1 MAMGRVEREAQSEFW
16 VATQDLPR
24 SPGHV
29 FYEELNGVLD
39 KAGFDDFC
47 ETQCKKFY
55 ADVMGRPSVAP
66 GVYFRMLIVG
76 YFEKLDSER
85 QIAWRCRDSL
95 SLREFLRLGVD
106 GDVPD
111 HSSLSRTRHRIDL
124 DTHRM
129 IFEWVLRR
137 LREHDL
143 LSGKTVGVDSSTIE
157 ANAAMRSIVRK
168 DNGESYQEFLTNLAK
183 ESGIETPTAQDLAK
197 LDRKRQGKKVSN
209 KEWYNPH
216 DPDAKIAKMKDG
228 TTHLGYKPEHAV
240 DLQTGAIVAAEIHPA
255 DQGDTGTVMTTL
267 AKASENLLEA
277 STHSPETETKTSE
290 HSPEASTPPG
300 AAGEA
305 TNTEVPTTAPEAKPN
320 LAVLTI
326 EEAVLDKGY
335 HSGETLVELETVEV
349 RGYVSEPDR
358 GPRNWTAKNP
368 EEQAAKRK
376 EQQATYRNRRRAKG
390 ERSKQLHR
398 KRGEF
403 VERAFEHVLDDGG
416 MRRAHLKGRENVHKR
431 YLIHV
436 AAFNLGLIMRQLL
449 GFGTPKG
456 WADALRALGMVWKR
470 FQRLARPCFRS
481 RLIPFPSP
489 TPLRPALRPRSLA
502 A

>member
-1 MAMGRVEREAQSEFW
+1 MAMGRVDRESQRDFW

-29 FYEELNGVLD
+29 FYEELNTILAR
-39 KAGFDDFC
+39 AGFDDFC
-47 ETQCKKFY
+47 ESQCRKFY

-66 GVYFRMLIVG
+66 GVYFRMLMVG

-85 QIAWRCRDSL
+85 QIVWRCRDSL
-95 SLREFLRLGVD
+95 SLREFLRLGVE

-124 DTHRM
+124 DTHRLM
-129 IFEWVLRR
+129 FEWVLTR
-137 LREHDL
+137 LRERDL

-168 DNGESYQEFLTNLAK
+168 DNGASYSEFLTNLAK

-197 LDRKRQGKKVSN
+197 LDRKRKDKKVSN
-209 KEWYNPH
+209 EEWRSPH
-216 DPDAKIAKMKDG
+216 DPDARIARMKDG
-228 TTHLGYKPEHAV
+228 TTHLAYKPEHVV
-240 DLQTGAIVAAEIHPA
+240 DLQTGAVVAAEIHPA
-255 DQGDTGTVMTTL
+255 DQGDTATVMSTL
-267 AKASENLLEA
+267 AKASENLLA
-277 STHSPETETKTSE
+277 TTTDSSGDAMPRGD
-290 HSPEASTPPG
+290 SPEASGVRG

-305 TNTEVPTTAPEAKPN
+305 ANAGMATTAPRSKPN
-320 LAVLTI
+320 AEVLTI
-326 EEAVLDKGY
+326 QEVVLDKGY
-335 HSGETLVELETVEV
+335 HSGKTLVELETVDV

-358 GPRNWTAKNP
+358 GPRKWKAKDP

-376 EQQATYRNRRRAKG
+376 EQEATYRNRRRAKG

-416 MRRAHLKGRENVHKR
+416 MRRAHLKGRENLHKR

-436 AAFNLGLIMRQLL
+436 AAFNLGLILRRQL

-456 WADALRALGMVWKR
+456 WADALRTFWVAGTG
-470 FQRLARPCFRS
+470 FQRVAHGSIRPRS
-481 RLIPFPSP
+481 IRFPIPTLWSS
-489 TPLRPALRPRSLA
+489 ALRPPSLA